1 LGQEVPP
8 DVPVAGRGTLFA
20 IITAGVLIHPAVAR
34 AYGSGPRPAEPGL
47 GEPGP
52 ADGELGQ
59 A

>member
-1 LGQEVPP
+1 VSALVQELPLALPAAGPGAPVRRVTRLWMAQTAAAGQ
-8 DVPVAGRGTLFA
+8 
-20 IITAGVLIHPAVAR
+20 
-34 AYGSGPRPAEPGL
+34 PGL